1 MSTTF
6 SNISLYIP
14 HIFANYT
21 KEDVTKVFENLLGKV
36 KNIDFVLKLG
46 KDYKE
51 YNAAYVHFEYWYD
64 TTAARNFQTRVLD
77 PNLEARLVYDEPW
90 FWIVLENK
98 AQKYIPGNRKPRI
111 ELDTPIVKVQ
121 NASMLPIAPT
131 LSAWS
136 TPAPR
141 NVACPGAPVKAD
153 YDIAELLL
161 EEPQVDPNDFI
172 EWTLDTNYMEPVN
185 LGAHFEE
192 DSWVD
197 EFLKNNLPDE
207 EEQAFLNEQID
218 KEEAVFEEIEADIQE
233 DEANMEEEDQHLV
246 SIDSR
251 YIQTLEAENLEL
263 NNRLLQFMNQS
274 WNFEAAY
281 NTEVIKTQALTELIQ
296 TLKK

>member
-6 SNISLYIP
+6 TNISLYIP

-21 KEDVTKVFENLLGKV
+21 KEDVTTVFENLLGKV

-46 KDYKE
+46 KDFKE

-64 TTAARNFQTRVLD
+64 TIAARNFQTRVLD

-98 AQKYIPGNRKPRI
+98 AQKYTPGQRKPRI

-121 NASMLPIAPT
+121 NASILPIAPT

-141 NVACPGAPVKAD
+141 RIECPGAPVKAD
-153 YDIAELLL
+153 YGIAELLFD
-161 EEPQVDPNDFI
+161 ETPVESNDFVD
-172 EWTLDTNYMEPVN
+172 WTLDTDYMEPVN
-185 LGAHFEE
+185 LGDHFEE
-192 DSWVD
+192 ASWVD
-197 EFLKNNLPDE
+197 EFLQNNLPNE
-207 EEQAFLNEQID
+207 QEQAFLDEQID
-218 KEEAVFEEIEADIQE
+218 KEEAILEEIEAGMEE

-251 YIQTLEAENLEL
+251 YIQALEAENLEL

-274 WNFEAAY
+274 WNFESAY
-281 NTEVIKTQALTELIQ
+281 NTEVIKTQALTEVIQ
-296 TLKK
+296 MLKK